1 MAWVSLQLRKSHCGG
16 PRWKHSGEKEAD
28 EADESEDDDSSELR
42 PGAAPPAAL
51 VPVHG
56 AARSVGSSP
65 RPSSAGTGPVEI
77 EQLQKELYGMY
88 DPVME
93 DLSEYLERVTRLVL
107 AWKTLGHNV
116 SAVDLERITM
126 KAEMLREAC
135 DLVGPEPKLLVRAL
149 RERFTRLALDE
160 VLGEQEKSVQVG
172 CIGELILG
180 LGGKESAAS
189 DKLFSTPSIEDG
201 AVGLPTRSATKSGG
215 LGEPRV
221 GLAADRGDGGESPLR
236 AKVAALEME
245 LEALKRG
252 SEVSSPEKDMVL
264 ALEAQTKVLQ
274 EALSSRGAGGGG
286 GSVTSVKADLQ
297 WPTLTDERSEARD
310 VALFYEEF
318 EDVCALAN
326 NCKGMSFREQL
337 LALRARCR
345 GSRLKAFT
353 NIYRSAWKSGEILD
367 DPESVYQ
374 RIKNKHL
381 VFAESREEKEVR
393 IDAEHAALAK
403 GRLSACQ
410 FEPLFES
417 SISELES
424 VGLGKTTRELCLS
437 YLRKMPA
444 HLQKEIRGDK
454 RLWGVESTL
463 RGPQTWEEAHRVVL
477 EIEQREATHKATANS
492 ILNTDVSGSSAD
504 KPLS

>member
-1 MAWVSLQLRKSHCGG
+1 MELPPAKKTGSKEVSGEADGVTLAECLADGRVPVPDRMSFPKWQQWRKAEGRRPIKRKDGAGLSTAEEVALW
-16 PRWKHSGEKEAD
+16 RATMEALYGEKEAD

-65 RPSSAGTGPVEI
+65 RPSSGGTGPVEI
-77 EQLQKELYGMY
+77 EQLQKELYGMH

-107 AWKTLGHNV
+107 ALKTLGHNV

-126 KAEMLREAC
+126 KAEMLKEAF

-245 LEALKRG
+245 LEALKRRRFMYLFMGVLWGHFSSSNSPGILAQELDIHICANEISFQGVTWLSLTCQTVIGHITWLCVSDSFPKHFQSYRQTWLLKFFLYDLRLKQHCNLPGAHG
-252 SEVSSPEKDMVL
+252 STS
-264 ALEAQTKVLQ
+264 
-274 EALSSRGAGGGG
+274 SSR
-286 GSVTSVKADLQ
+286 SVATFAFFRVDQISVSH
-297 WPTLTDERSEARD
+297 R
-310 VALFYEEF
+310 
-318 EDVCALAN
+318 
-326 NCKGMSFREQL
+326 
-337 LALRARCR
+337 
-345 GSRLKAFT
+345 
-353 NIYRSAWKSGEILD
+353 
-367 DPESVYQ
+367 Q
-374 RIKNKHL
+374 RI
-381 VFAESREEKEVR
+381 
-393 IDAEHAALAK
+393 
-403 GRLSACQ
+403 
-410 FEPLFES
+410 EP
-417 SISELES
+417 
-424 VGLGKTTRELCLS
+424 
-437 YLRKMPA
+437 
-444 HLQKEIRGDK
+444 
-454 RLWGVESTL
+454 
-463 RGPQTWEEAHRVVL
+463 
-477 EIEQREATHKATANS
+477 
-492 ILNTDVSGSSAD
+492 
-504 KPLS
+504 